1 MSGLVYYPVQP
12 LRERFKFCTKINK
25 TELRTDFAEV
35 HRRMRTKWYFRNKP
49 TKEFSNT
56 PKSIWMSPIRHPNL
70 EVYFSKLENKV
81 FKITQ
86 RELEYSDLRK
96 LGCEAIRFFTG
107 DRSTVI
113 KNAD

>member
-1 MSGLVYYPVQP
+1 
-12 LRERFKFCTKINK
+12 
-25 TELRTDFAEV
+25 
-35 HRRMRTKWYFRNKP
+35 
-49 TKEFSNT
+49 
-56 PKSIWMSPIRHPNL
+56 MSPIRHLNL

-81 FKITQ
+81 FKIPQ
-86 RELEYSDLRK
+86 RELGYSDLRK